1 MPTAAASRLSS
12 VLPLGARV
20 LLLHPQC
27 DRISACASSAQALI
41 RSLRQKDFTMELLN
55 HENLLDPPLC
65 YPTLALLTIYE
76 ATRLIVSDM
85 DANVMKELVRLEAL
99 LLAPPYTTKLPSAEE
114 TTRMRI
120 LEHVHMGDGIAAL
133 VLERST
139 RPPKAQF

>member
-27 DRISACASSAQALI
+27 DRMSACASSAQALI

-55 HENLLDPPLC
+55 HENLLDLC

-76 ATRLIVSDM
+76 ATRLVMSEVS
-85 DANVMKELVRLEAL
+85 
-99 LLAPPYTTKLPSAEE
+99 
-114 TTRMRI
+114 
-120 LEHVHMGDGIAAL
+120 
-133 VLERST
+133 
-139 RPPKAQF
+139 PKASHCASR